1 MGRRGIQLLCL
12 IAAVAALALA
22 SAGAAVA
29 GGRPELVKTQAP
41 GGLGHVVADGSR
53 LLLFHS
59 RFGVHGTITRV
70 NLDGSVDRSFGEG
83 GTVHMDLEDV
93 VVQPDGKILV
103 AGSGPRGEGTGGSVA
118 RVTRL
123 LPDGEPD
130 PSFGVDGDA
139 DVDFGLTEDQG
150 EAVAVAADGDVL
162 LAGIRIDEVDEL
174 SEFGASIA
182 VARFTPDGQLD
193 TSFGEGGFTALP
205 NYGEVVAQ
213 DVVATPAG
221 GVVVE
226 GGNELETF
234 FWAVNGDGSTDTSY
248 GDEGFYDVRG
258 RPIKHHHLETL
269 LVDPG
274 VVETPGGKLLLA
286 ADGLSEKVGPVTLRL
301 LPDGRPDSS
310 YGHGGWAAP
319 RTKAAPEVLEKGATL
334 LPGSVLVHAATVGK
348 ASGAI
353 AVGANG
359 QVDRRFGAGGRCFVH
374 GKGGAEDVAVVK
386 GRVVVLGEGSHAP
399 WLLVCPPPR
408 KA

>member
-12 IAAVAALALA
+12 IAAAAALALA
-22 SAGAAVA
+22 AAGAALA

-41 GGLGHVVADGSR
+41 GGLDHVVADGSR

-59 RFGVHGTITRV
+59 RYGVHGTITRV

-93 VVQPDGKILV
+93 AVQPDGKILV
-103 AGSGPRGEGTGGSVA
+103 AGSGPRGEGKGGSVA

-130 PSFGVDGDA
+130 PSFGVDGNA
-139 DVDFGLTEDQG
+139 DVDFGLTEDRG

-205 NYGEVVAQ
+205 NYGEVVAE
-213 DVVATPAG
+213 DVVATPSG

-226 GGNELETF
+226 GGNDLETF
-234 FWAVNGDGSTDTSY
+234 FWALDGEGSTDTRF
-248 GDEGFYDVRG
+248 GDKGFVEVKG
-258 RPIKHHHLETL
+258 RPIGDRHHEFL
-269 LVDPG
+269 LVNPG
-274 VVETPGGKLLLA
+274 IVETPGGKLLLTA
-286 ADGLSEKVGPVTLRL
+286 KGVSEKVGPVSLRL
-301 LPDGRPDSS
+301 LPDGRPDPS
-310 YGHGGWAAP
+310 YGQHGWSTLRAKSGLEIE
-319 RTKAAPEVLEKGATL
+319 EVGATL
-334 LPGSVLVHAATVGK
+334 LPGGGLAVAARKGK
-348 ASGAI
+348 TSGAI
-353 AVGANG
+353 AIGGNG
-359 QVDRRFGAGGRCFVH
+359 QLDRSFGAGGRCLAR
-374 GKGGAEDVAVVK
+374 GTGAVDVAVVG
-386 GRVVVLGEGSHAP
+386 GRVVVLRKGPHVSR
-399 WLLVCPPPR
+399 LLVCPPLR
-408 KA
+408 RGR